1 MSNFLA
7 QLRAKAKENQNA
19 SQTPATPAHAAEAQV
34 GDDSV
39 ADGTTVVPQVQPNG
53 QPAESAR
60 AIEGTESKPAE
71 APATQAKPTGLA
83 LLASL
88 NRRAASV
95 PAAGLGLDSKA
106 GSIIDDG
113 TTDGDE
119 DDSPRESPVDSSGR
133 GDAPVNAAT
142 IVEGGDSTAVAT
154 IAQSELSAAEL
165 FKLRLASLAELCE
178 TESGITS
185 LVHDSVK
192 AHVAGIMI
200 DLRDNPEMRGL
211 LLDRDMHNL
220 MMFIQSSTTVQQNK
234 VEKTQTKRAMTQKK
248 AALASAFDTGFD
260 MLDNVPSLSS
270 VGNMSTDN
278 IETKVR

>member
-19 SQTPATPAHAAEAQV
+19 SQAPAAPAHAAEAQV
-34 GDDSV
+34 GNDSA
-39 ADGTTVVPQVQPNG
+39 ADGTTVVPQVQPDG

-71 APATQAKPTGLA
+71 APAPQAKPTGLA

-95 PAAGLGLDSKA
+95 PAAGIGLESKA

-113 TTDGDE
+113 IADGDE
-119 DDSPRESPVDSSGR
+119 DDSPHENPVDSSGR

-248 AALASAFDTGFD
+248 AALASAFDIGFD